1 MGYRVANELR
11 QQPAAAS
18 NTVLLAGRDGAI
30 FSVLEAPEALRSSGR
45 TSISG
50 LTIDDLWHE
59 RLAKTVRKHIRH
71 TIRSRQVR
79 SDEAENPADGRNY
92 EFIYVP
98 QGRERVLL
106 VVRDI
111 SDSNDALTRI
121 RQLAYTDDVTRLPNR
136 EFLMLELNKITDM
149 QRIKDGRAA
158 VLCLHIEMLD
168 DRANAVMAGHEDELL
183 KELASRLTM
192 QLRGMNDQRQI
203 DYDRYSV
210 LARTDFRQFAVLLP
224 NIETGEDAESVM
236 LRVLGVLSQPVSL
249 GGRNV
254 RAHASGG
261 VALFPQDGTDAESL
275 YGNAIAA
282 MQDARNAETGSFRFH
297 SGTVRLRNLQRQDL
311 AADLKTA
318 LERESFSVSFLPA
331 VDAQSGVTRSI
342 EALLR
347 WPEAILGSQSTRKI
361 VAIAKYT
368 GLITD
373 IGEWVMRRACEQLAA
388 CHAAGHTD
396 IRVSVNLSNQEFAAA
411 DLVDRVAAVLADTG
425 VDPVGLELE
434 IREHMVF
441 RDAMQSHKTS
451 NALKALGVGL
461 VIDDYGTGACTLA
474 HLSQSPADA
483 IKIDLSFV
491 ANIESSERDR
501 AACSAAIA
509 MAHGLGMRVI
519 AEGVESE
526 PQAEFLRDSG
536 CDALQGFLY
545 STPLSGDEI
554 LEYLGDVADGH
565 ERTTCAS

>member
-11 QQPAAAS
+11 QQSAAAS

-30 FSVLEAPEALRSSGR
+30 FSVLEAPESLRCSGR
-45 TSISG
+45 TSVSG
-50 LTIDDLWHE
+50 LTVDDLWHE
-59 RLAKTVRKHIRH
+59 KLAGIVRKHIRR

-111 SDSNDALTRI
+111 SDSKDALTRI

-136 EFLMLELNKITDM
+136 EFLLLELGKITDM
-149 QRIKDGRAA
+149 QRIKEGRAA

-168 DRANAVMAGHEDELL
+168 DRANGVMAGHEDELF

-210 LARTDFRQFAVLLP
+210 LARTDFRQFVVLLP

-236 LRVLGVLSQPVSL
+236 LRVLGVLSQPVSV
-249 GGRNV
+249 GGRKV

-261 VALFPQDGTDAESL
+261 VALFPQDGTDAASL
-275 YGNAIAA
+275 YGNAVAA
-282 MQDARNAETGSFRFH
+282 MQDARNAATGSFRFH

-318 LERESFSVSFLPA
+318 LERESFTVSFLPA

-361 VAIAKYT
+361 VAIAEYT

-388 CHAAGHTD
+388 CHAAGHAD
-396 IRVSVNLSNQEFAAA
+396 LRVSVNLSNQEFAAA
-411 DLVDRVAAVLADTG
+411 DLVDRVAAVLADTAI
-425 VDPVGLELE
+425 DPAGLEFE

-441 RDAMQSHKTS
+441 RDAMQSYSTS
-451 NALKALGVGL
+451 NALKALGVRL
-461 VIDDYGTGACTLA
+461 IIDDYGTGACTLA

-526 PQAEFLRDSG
+526 AQAEFLRDSG
-536 CDALQGFLY
+536 CDALQGFLF
-545 STPLSGDEI
+545 STPLTADQVLKYLGEVTAGDE
-554 LEYLGDVADGH
+554 
-565 ERTTCAS
+565 RSTRAS

>member
-1 MGYRVANELR
+1 MGFQTARRA
-11 QQPAAAS
+11 QTQPAAGS
-18 NTVLLAGRDGAI
+18 NTVLLIGRDGAI
-30 FSVLEAPEALRSSGR
+30 FSVLEAPETLRSSGR
-45 TSISG
+45 TSVSG
-50 LTIDDLWHE
+50 LTVDDLWDE
-59 RLAKTVRKHIRH
+59 KLARTVRKHIRH

-98 QGRERVLL
+98 QGRERILL

-111 SDSNDALTRI
+111 SDSQDALTRI
-121 RQLAYTDDVTRLPNR
+121 RELAYTDDVTRLPNR
-136 EFLMLELNKITDM
+136 EYLLQELNKITDM
-149 QRIKDGRAA
+149 QRIKEGRAA

-210 LARTDFRQFAVLLP
+210 LARTDFRQFAILLP
-224 NIETGEDAESVM
+224 NIETGEDAESVI

-249 GGRNV
+249 GGRDV

-275 YGNAIAA
+275 YRNAIAA

-311 AADLKTA
+311 AADLRTA
-318 LERESFSVSFLPA
+318 LERESFTVNFLPA
-331 VDAQSGVTRSI
+331 VDAESGVTRSF

-361 VAIAKYT
+361 VAIAEYT

-373 IGEWVMRRACEQLAA
+373 IGEWVLRRACEQLAA

-396 IRVSVNLSNQEFAAA
+396 LRVSVNLSNQEFATA
-411 DLVDRVAAVLADTG
+411 DLVDRVAGVLADTG
-425 VDPVGLELE
+425 VNPEGLELE

-441 RDAMQSHKTS
+441 RDAMQGHSTS
-451 NALKALGVGL
+451 EALQSLGVGI
-461 VIDDYGTGACTLA
+461 VIDDYGTGACTLS
-474 HLSQSPADA
+474 HLSQSPANA

-491 ANIESSERDR
+491 ANIESNERDR
-501 AACSAAIA
+501 AACNAAIA

-519 AEGVESE
+519 AEGVETE
-526 PQAEFLRDSG
+526 HQARFLRDSG
-536 CDALQGFLY
+536 CDALQGFLF
-545 STPLSGDEI
+545 SKPLTGEE
-554 LEYLGDVADGH
+554 LVAFLNQPAAGN
-565 ERTTCAS
+565 RGKATGP